1 MNEQFK
7 NIQSYSFFSIQL
19 QTGKKFQKNVFLH
32 PIDCRYEYFQKYSR
46 IDVDFKLSGLDSP
59 DLEKRS
65 VAKEI
70 VLNFFKDAAQVSN
83 SNLVWNA
90 NALLTKGNAKIN
102 ADQEISWIGKSRKRE
117 KDKCR
122 FTHYFF
128 CLEKSKK

>member
-19 QTGKKFQKNVFLH
+19 QTGKKFQKNVSLH

-70 VLNFFKDAAQVSN
+70 VLNFSKTQRRYQTRTLYEMPMHYWQKAMQK
-83 SNLVWNA
+83 LM
-90 NALLTKGNAKIN
+90 LI
-102 ADQEISWIGKSRKRE
+102 KR
-117 KDKCR
+117 
-122 FTHYFF
+122 
-128 CLEKSKK
+128 